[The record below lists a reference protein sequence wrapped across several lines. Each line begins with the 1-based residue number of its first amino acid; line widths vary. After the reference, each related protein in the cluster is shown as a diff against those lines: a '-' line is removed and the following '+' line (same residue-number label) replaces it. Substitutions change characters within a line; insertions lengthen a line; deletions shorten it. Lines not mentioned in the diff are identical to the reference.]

1 MKKKNRQNRP
11 NPDEVGTGAGNLPTP
26 PKLRLE
32 DVTYRYSEHTPFEVC
47 ALDHVSLDIRAGV
60 LTGIIGHTGSGK
72 STMVQLF
79 NGLTRPAS
87 GQVLLDGVDIWARP
101 KEIGQVRYRV
111 GLVMQYPEYQLF
123 EETVEADIA
132 YGPRNMRLGEEEIRA
147 RVHEAAAFVGL
158 EEELLDKSP
167 FDLSGGQKR
176 RVAIAGIMAMRPE
189 VLVLDEPAA
198 GLDPQGRRTI
208 FEGIRAY
215 NRRTGCTV
223 IIVSHSMEDMAQYCD
238 DVVVMAHAKVLM
250 SGSRDEVFA
259 RADELEAVGLDIPQI
274 TRLAVLLRRGGM
286 PIPAGIYTT
295 EAAVEA
301 LIAAFEQTDEPTT
314 DDETDA
320 WWKLPHRQEG
330 RGRL

>member
-1 MKKKNRQNRP
+1 MKNKNQTSSLP
-11 NPDEVGTGAGNLPTP
+11 KAGTESPLPEGTLIMNQTEN

-32 DVTYRYSEHTPFEVC
+32 NITYIYGKGSPFEVR
-47 ALDHVSLDIRAGV
+47 ALDTVSLDIHAGR

-72 STMVQLF
+72 STLIQLL
-79 NGLTRPAS
+79 NGLTRAES
-87 GQVLLDGVDIWARP
+87 GRVLLDGEDIWAHP
-101 KEIGQVRYRV
+101 KEIGKIRYRV

-123 EETVEADIA
+123 EETVYADIA
-132 YGPRNMRLGEEEIRA
+132 YGPRNMKLSEEEIRE
-147 RVHEAAAFVGL
+147 RVTESAAFAGL
-158 EEELLDKSP
+158 DESVMNKSP

-198 GLDPQGRRTI
+198 GLDPQGRHTI
-208 FEGIRAY
+208 FQGIREY

-250 SGSRDEVFA
+250 AGSRDEVFA

-274 TRLAVLLRRGGM
+274 TKLMLLLRAGGM
-286 PIPAGIYTT
+286 PMPAGLYTP
-295 EAAVEA
+295 EAAEA
-301 LIAAFEQTDEPTT
+301 ALVSAFKAKKQQ
-314 DDETDA
+314 
-320 WWKLPHRQEG
+320 REG
-330 RGRL
+330 RGNV